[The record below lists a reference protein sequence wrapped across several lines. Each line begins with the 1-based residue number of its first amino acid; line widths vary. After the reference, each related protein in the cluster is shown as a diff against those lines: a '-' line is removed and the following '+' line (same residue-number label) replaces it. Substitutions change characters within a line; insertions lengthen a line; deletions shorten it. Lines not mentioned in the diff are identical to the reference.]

1 MYKVCLLCSYISK
14 VEKDQSFEC
23 EKCSNRDDACTSPFP
38 KPAAQNFLNHPYSML
53 YDLEDVDNWIELFH
67 FNGFETSGLFLC
79 SAYEVLLESM
89 INDVLKAM
97 NTNEK
102 VSELLLNSNQ
112 GQERM
117 GRLLASLLEV
127 GNSMKTVCKRI
138 EQEEF
143 YGKMQKIIKVRNS
156 YIHGDHKA
164 FRDSEVEAE
173 DLKYV
178 CDSIID
184 VFVTLNNQYV
194 YSGT

>member
-14 VEKDQSFEC
+14 IKKNQLFEC
-23 EKCSNRDDACTSPFP
+23 EKCSNRDDTCTSPFP
-38 KPAAQNFLNHPYSML
+38 IAAAENFLKRPDSLL
-53 YDLEDVDNWIELFH
+53 YDLEDVDNQIELYH

-79 SAYEVLLESM
+79 STYEVLLESL

-102 VSELLLNSNQ
+102 VSELLLDSNQ

-117 GRLLASLLEV
+117 GRLLSSLLEV

-138 EQEEF
+138 DQEEF

-164 FRDSEVEAE
+164 FIDSELEAE

-184 VFVTLNNQYV
+184 VFVTLNNEFV
-194 YSGT
+194 YNSK